1 MAGGSTIVR
10 RDAQG
15 NEIQQFGSNLPTR
28 GSGTAQESR
37 SWSVSKGGD
46 GLAFGSAGAGS
57 PVQYDR
63 TAQDAV
69 LAGAMPYSLR
79 AGNGE
84 QVAYDMDPVRYAAVA
99 GLRISPEHVEN
110 VRKYPELA
118 LQLLNESVR
127 VRSQARAS
135 TGYMAST
142 RVHASL
148 GGNYPADAKAS
159 AFIAL

>member
-1 MAGGSTIVR
+1 MAGGAYIVR
-10 RDAQG
+10 KDASG
-15 NEIQQFGSNLPTR
+15 NEVHQFGSSLPTR
-28 GSGTAQESR
+28 GSGAAQASR
-37 SWSVSKGGD
+37 SWSVSKGG
-46 GLAFGSAGAGS
+46 AGAGAQS

-63 TAQDAV
+63 TAADAA

-79 AGNGE
+79 AGNGD
-84 QVAYDMDPVRYAAVA
+84 QVAYDVDPVRYAEIA
-99 GLRISPEHVEN
+99 GLRVSPEHIEN

-118 LQLLNESVR
+118 TQLLAESVR

-148 GGNYPADAKAS
+148 GGNYPPDAKAS
-159 AFIAL
+159 AFISL

>member
-1 MAGGSTIVR
+1 M
-10 RDAQG
+10 DAQG
-15 NEIQQFGSNLPTR
+15 NEIRQFGSGLPAR
-28 GSGTAQESR
+28 GSGTAQASR

-46 GLAFGSAGAGS
+46 GLQWAGAGPGNS
-57 PVQYDR
+57 VQYDR
-63 TAQDAV
+63 TAADAA

-79 AGNGE
+79 AGNGDV
-84 QVAYDMDPVRYAAVA
+84 VAVDVDPVRYAEIA

-118 LQLLNESVR
+118 AHLLAESVR

-135 TGYMAST
+135 TGYMASS

-159 AFIAL
+159 AFISL